1 MYFDISVNLI
11 FAARCKAM
19 NPNRYNEVESFLFRQ
34 LPMYQRVGAKAFKKD
49 LSNIKALA
57 SLLDNP
63 HRKFKSIHIAGT
75 NGKGSTCF
83 FIASALHQLGFK
95 VGLYTSPH
103 YKDYRE
109 RIKIN
114 GEKISKSF
122 VKQFVKRLVE
132 RQVFDQDNRPS
143 FFEVT
148 VAMAFQYFADE
159 DVDYAVIETGLGGRL
174 DSTNIITPIVST
186 ITNIGL
192 DHTNFLGNTLN
203 AIAGEKAG
211 IVKPRVPVIIGRR
224 QKETESVF
232 VKKANKSKSPITFAE
247 DQDYELDKLIPKSI
261 PDFQLE
267 NCRTALATIKAILPN
282 SDGAQIK
289 KAWNTKINEWGYLGR
304 YQIVN
309 KRPRIILDSAHNKMG
324 LSQLFTQLSQEKYQ
338 ALHIVMGVVSDKD
351 LSSVLPFFPKVAH
364 YYFSQ
369 AKIPRALDKDILKK
383 KAANYNLTGQSY
395 TSIRTAFA
403 MAKRKANKR
412 DLILVT
418 GSIFTVAE
426 VV

>member
-1 MYFDISVNLI
+1 MCYDVSVNLI
-11 FAARCKAM
+11 FAARRKAM
-19 NPNRYNEVESFLFRQ
+19 NLNRYNEVESFLFRQ

-63 HRKFKSIHIAGT
+63 QNSFKSIHIAGT

-83 FIASALHQLGFK
+83 FIASALDQLGYK

-114 GEKISKSF
+114 GQKISKSF
-122 VKQFVKRLVE
+122 IKTFVKKLVGKK
-132 RQVFDQDNRPS
+132 VFEQKNRPS

-159 DVDYAVIETGLGGRL
+159 EVDYAVIETGLGGRL
-174 DSTNIITPIVST
+174 DSTNIVTPIIST

-192 DHTNFLGNTLN
+192 DHTNFLGNTLE
-203 AIAGEKAG
+203 AIATEKAG
-211 IVKPRVPVIIGRR
+211 IIKKGVPVIIGRR
-224 QKETESVF
+224 QLETESVF
-232 VKKANKSKSPITFAE
+232 VKKARESQSPISFAE
-247 DQDYELDKLIPKSI
+247 DKNYSVSKLIPKSI
-261 PDFQLE
+261 PTFQFE
-267 NCRTALATIKAILPN
+267 NYNTALATIRAILPN
-282 SDGAQIK
+282 TDDTQIQE
-289 KAWNTKINEWGYLGR
+289 AWHTRIKQWEYLGR
-304 YQIVN
+304 YQIVQN
-309 KRPRIILDSAHNKMG
+309 SPRIILDSAHNKMG
-324 LSQLFTQLSQEKYQ
+324 LTHLFLHLTKEKYTK
-338 ALHIVMGVVSDKD
+338 LHIVIGVVSDKD
-351 LSSVLPFFPKVAH
+351 LSSVLPLFPKNAC

-369 AKIPRALDKDILKK
+369 AKIPRALDMNILEDQAKQVG
-383 KAANYNLTGQSY
+383 LTGKSY
-395 TSIRTAFA
+395 ATIRTAYA
-403 MAKRKANKR
+403 IAKRKATKN